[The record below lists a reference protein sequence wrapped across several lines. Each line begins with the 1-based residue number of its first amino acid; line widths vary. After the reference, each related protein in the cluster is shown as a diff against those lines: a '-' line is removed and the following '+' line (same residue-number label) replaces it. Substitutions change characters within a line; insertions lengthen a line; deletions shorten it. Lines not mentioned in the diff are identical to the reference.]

1 MGGFRLICEEIMRNI
16 PDVLVA
22 ARTIVHNQYNASKT
36 AHQPRGGPSGKKQ
49 LFSGHILTIG
59 PVLKKCQVYQMCGPI

>member
-1 MGGFRLICEEIMRNI
+1 MSGFRLICEEIMRNI
-16 PDVLVA
+16 PGVLVA

-49 LFSGHILTIG
+49 LFSGTF
-59 PVLKKCQVYQMCGPI
+59 

>member
-16 PDVLVA
+16 PDVIVA
-22 ARTIVHNQYNASKT
+22 DRTIVHNQYNASKT

-49 LFSGHILTIG
+49 LFFRHLLTIG
-59 PVLKKCQVYQMCGPI
+59 R